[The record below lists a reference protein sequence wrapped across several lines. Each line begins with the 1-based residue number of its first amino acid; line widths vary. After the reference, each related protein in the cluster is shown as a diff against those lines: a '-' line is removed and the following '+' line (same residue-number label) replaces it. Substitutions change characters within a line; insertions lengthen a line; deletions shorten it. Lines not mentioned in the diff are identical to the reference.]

1 MMDGSPPP
9 DNGKKNGSVT
19 VGDVEGGIHDSI
31 IAGRDVREATI
42 DQLVVNVFEDE
53 VPVRERRDRRD
64 VLDLM
69 KRLWITNVLERS
81 LLDATLADPIIET
94 RPDAIDH
101 PWETVVDTS
110 DQARELLPPGTP
122 IVDVFE
128 EMEGSLLI
136 LGEPGTGKTT
146 MLLELAR
153 QAIAW
158 AEQDATRSIPVVLDL
173 AWWTDPRRPLADW
186 LVTALGDKYYIKEDV
201 ARTWIENNELLL
213 LLDNL
218 DKVESRKHRERC
230 VEAINEFCQEYG
242 LISVV
247 ICCRSGAYKALEK
260 RLQLQGA
267 ICLQPTHV

>member
-1 MMDGSPPP
+1 MMNRSQPPG
-9 DNGKKNGSVT
+9 DDKQISDVT
-19 VGDVEGGIHDSI
+19 IGDVEGGIHDST
-31 IAGRDVREATI
+31 IAGRDVRETTI

-53 VPVRERRDRRD
+53 MQVKEHRDRRD

-69 KRLWITNVLERS
+69 KRLWITNVLEKS
-81 LLDATLADPIIET
+81 LLGATLADFIIET

-101 PWETVVDTS
+101 PWEAVVDTS
-110 DQARELLPPGTP
+110 DQTRELLPPGTP
-122 IVDVFE
+122 IVDIFD

-146 MLLELAR
+146 MLLELTR

-158 AEQDATRSIPVVLDL
+158 AEQDATQSIPVVLDL
-173 AWWTDPRRPLADW
+173 AWWTNPKRPLADW
-186 LVTALGDKYYIKEDV
+186 LVTALGGKYYVKEDA

-242 LISVV
+242 LTPVV
-247 ICCRSGAYKALEK
+247 ICCRSGAYEALEK

-267 ICLQPTHV
+267 ICLQLTHV